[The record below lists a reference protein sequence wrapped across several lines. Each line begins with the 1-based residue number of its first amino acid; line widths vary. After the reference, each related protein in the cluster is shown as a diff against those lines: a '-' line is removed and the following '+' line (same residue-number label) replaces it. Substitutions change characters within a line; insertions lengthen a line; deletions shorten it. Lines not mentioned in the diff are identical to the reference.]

1 MKRISKILLVLLA
14 VAMVFAISAC
24 GKKDKV
30 LVMATSADFPPYE
43 YMEDGKFAGIDV
55 EIAQAIAAELG
66 MELKIENMEFK
77 GVITAVASGKADIGM
92 AGLTVEED
100 RLVHVDF
107 SDSYTTAT
115 QVIIVPENSDITGPD
130 DLSGKKVGAQMGT
143 TGAIYADEIDGVTL
157 EQYNSGHEAILALTQ
172 GKIDA
177 VVIDNEPA
185 RVFVYQNEG
194 LKILDEE
201 LTVEEYA
208 IAVDKGNTELLDKIN
223 AALAKLKENGTLEG
237 IISKYIKAE

>member
-92 AGLTVEED
+92 AGLTVE
-100 RLVHVDF
+100 RIACTRRFLRQLHHRHAGHH
-107 SDSYTTAT
+107 S
-115 QVIIVPENSDITGPD
+115 
-130 DLSGKKVGAQMGT
+130 SGKLRHNRARRFIRQKGRRP
-143 TGAIYADEIDGVTL
+143 DGHHRRHL
-157 EQYNSGHEAILALTQ
+157 C
-172 GKIDA
+172 
-177 VVIDNEPA
+177 
-185 RVFVYQNEG
+185 R
-194 LKILDEE
+194 
-201 LTVEEYA
+201 
-208 IAVDKGNTELLDKIN
+208 
-223 AALAKLKENGTLEG
+223 
-237 IISKYIKAE
+237 